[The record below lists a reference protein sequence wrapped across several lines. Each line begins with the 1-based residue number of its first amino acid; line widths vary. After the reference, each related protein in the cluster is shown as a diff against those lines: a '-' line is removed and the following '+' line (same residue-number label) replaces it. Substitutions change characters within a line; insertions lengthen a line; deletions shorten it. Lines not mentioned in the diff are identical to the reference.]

1 MSRAVHPHACG
12 ERLYASS
19 ASCTFDG
26 SSPRLWG
33 TERGIAA
40 LMLACRFIPTPVGNG
55 FHVDG
60 INCMTPVHPHACG
73 ERIGQPA
80 QWVKRVGSSPRL
92 WGTVYDSHQI
102 TQKQRFIPT
111 PVGNGA
117 RQCMTVSSSSVH
129 PHACGERHMIIEHF
143 QGDTGSSPRLWGTES
158 FHLSKMMYGRFI
170 PTPVG
175 NGCGASTIWPTV
187 PVHPHACGERL
198 CRLDPRRRDHGSSPR
213 LWGTGEPLE

>member
-1 MSRAVHPHACG
+1 MGNGVRLASNHPKTTVHPHACG
-12 ERLYASS
+12 ERRAAVYDGLVII
-19 ASCTFDG
+19 G

-33 TERGIAA
+33 TATRTD
-40 LMLACRFIPTPVGNG
+40 LARLSKRFIPTPVGNG
-55 FHVDG
+55 V
-60 INCMTPVHPHACG
+60 CP
-73 ERIGQPA
+73 
-80 QWVKRVGSSPRL
+80 
-92 WGTVYDSHQI
+92 I
-102 TQKQRFIPT
+102 T
-111 PVGNGA
+111 
-117 RQCMTVSSSSVH
+117 RQAMWPVH

-143 QGDTGSSPRLWGTES
+143 QRDTGSSPRLWGTES

-213 LWGTGEPLE
+213 LWGTGPSANELSVSARFIPTPVGNGPAPCR